1 MTLFRDIR
9 EELKEN
15 KETLPVDKVE
25 AKKSLLILFLIL
37 LGLGLAVT
45 VIWFITGWL
54 AHQEVKMKKKK
65 KGVIQRRG
73 VISPFIG

>member
-1 MTLFRDIR
+1 MTLFRVIR

-15 KETLPVDKVE
+15 KEELAVDKVE

-45 VIWFITGWL
+45 VIWFITG
-54 AHQEVKMKKKK
+54 
-65 KGVIQRRG
+65 
-73 VISPFIG
+73 

>member
-25 AKKSLLILFLIL
+25 AKKSLLILFLVL
-37 LGLGLAVT
+37 LALGFVVT
-45 VIWFITGWL
+45 VIWFITG
-54 AHQEVKMKKKK
+54 
-65 KGVIQRRG
+65 
-73 VISPFIG
+73 